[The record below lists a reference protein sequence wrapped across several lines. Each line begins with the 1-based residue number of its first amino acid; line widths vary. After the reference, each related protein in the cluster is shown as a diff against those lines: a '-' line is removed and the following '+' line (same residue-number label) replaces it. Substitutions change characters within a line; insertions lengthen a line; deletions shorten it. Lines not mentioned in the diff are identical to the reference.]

1 MVVVPLFG
9 KLLLIFEDLEVESCS
24 TIRQN
29 VSFQILGKDHAT
41 AFYSYMDELPSFD
54 AELYKNLTYI
64 KHYEGDVGDLDLTFS
79 FDQVCALPYLLVI
92 VVVCFW
98 IPNCAY

>member
-9 KLLLIFEDLEVESCS
+9 KLLLIIEDPKVESCS
-24 TIRQN
+24 TRRQN

-79 FDQVCALPYLLVI
+79 FDQVCA
-92 VVVCFW
+92 
-98 IPNCAY
+98 

>member
-1 MVVVPLFG
+1 MSL
-9 KLLLIFEDLEVESCS
+9 
-24 TIRQN
+24 
-29 VSFQILGKDHAT
+29 FQILGKDHAT

-79 FDQVCALPYLLVI
+79 FDQVCA
-92 VVVCFW
+92 
-98 IPNCAY
+98 